1 MNADASMVVRI
12 ESIRPRCALRNEPC
26 RSRCW
31 RIIGGMMPG
40 THPMHG
46 RSALGAVLLVC
57 ALVAQAS
64 TPQVVDVPSRPG
76 VTQRILVI
84 KPDKPLAAVVLFAGG
99 DGNIQVQDDGS
110 VARGG
115 NFLVRSRELFSAEGL
130 LTVVIDV
137 SSDKQSHPYLSGN
150 RQTAEHVADVKAV
163 ITWLRQQA
171 KIPVWLVGTSR
182 GTQSVAYAA
191 TQLPR
196 EEGGPDGI
204 VLTATMLTDPVSRAV
219 PDMDIDL
226 LHIPVLV
233 VHHRNDACRYC
244 LLRDMPRLMDRLTTP
259 PRKELIV
266 VEGGDTT
273 GRACGA
279 RAHHG
284 FNGIENEVIKR
295 IATWIITP

>member
-1 MNADASMVVRI
+1 MR
-12 ESIRPRCALRNEPC
+12 
-26 RSRCW
+26 
-31 RIIGGMMPG
+31 PG
-40 THPMHG
+40 THSIHG
-46 RSALGAVLLVC
+46 RSALGAALL
-57 ALVAQAS
+57 AFAFVAQAA
-64 TPQVVDVPSRPG
+64 TPQAVDVPSRPG

-99 DGNIQVQDDGS
+99 DGNIQVQGDGS

-115 NFLVRSRELFSAEGL
+115 NFLVRSRELFSDEGL

-163 ITWLRQQA
+163 ISWLRQQA

-204 VLTATMLTDPVSRAV
+204 VLTSTMLTDRVSRAV
-219 PDMDIDL
+219 PDMDLDR

-233 VHHRNDACRYC
+233 LHHRNDACRYC

-266 VEGGDTT
+266 VEGGETT
-273 GRACGA
+273 GDSCGA
-279 RAHHG
+279 RAYHG
-284 FNGIENEVIKR
+284 FYGIENEVVKR
-295 IATWIITP
+295 IAAWIITP